1 MNEKDILKAIL
12 KAASPSRP
20 DWLPSE
26 AWENL
31 ERNRAVINSADAD
44 RIEKGI
50 ESAGKER
57 IAAMLSVI
65 TGVLEKFAPGIGGLI
80 G

>member
-1 MNEKDILKAIL
+1 MNETEILKAIL

-20 DWLPSE
+20 EWLPSE

-31 ERNRAVINSADAD
+31 ERNRAVIDTADAD

-57 IAAMLSVI
+57 VAAVLSVI
-65 TGVLEKFAPGIGGLI
+65 TGVLKQFAPGISGLI
-80 G
+80 

>member
-31 ERNRAVINSADAD
+31 ERNRAVIDTADAD
-44 RIEKGI
+44 RIEAGI
-50 ESAGKER
+50 ANASKER
-57 IAAMLSVI
+57 IAAVLSVI
-65 TGVLEKFAPGIGGLI
+65 TGVLKQFAPGIGGLI